1 MTLLRPLLCSPRQGR
16 PSWER
21 PEQKQGAE
29 ARGCS
34 CDGQAEL
41 STWLPGTT
49 RWDTPPTLPALTQR
63 PHPSPAGP
71 GSLRSRF
78 VLPGGLEQGPS
89 APGAWEPYACQRRAP
104 VEASAPLPL
113 RPRRACDPAARSCCI
128 GNIPRIS
135 APPGGHTWEPGLGG
149 AAKGWCPA
157 PNSEPTRGPG
167 NPQQGVKRTGQTR
180 GPRRSGRGTA
190 SRRARAVPCPQGVP
204 RQAARVAGLWIK
216 RRGTGTGTFTWREGR
231 VIPQGTPHP
240 APGSPGQPAK
250 FRTEEVVSTWDQ
262 ERLRRGDIPQ
272 GTTQATWPRRS
283 CEVEGAFQFLRA
295 PVAPRREQRL

>member
-1 MTLLRPLLCSPRQGR
+1 MTENQCGRVGAIPEWRGWGAAVICTHRPPSPRACHPEPVLTACTKPEVPPSPRLAGGDMTLLRPLLCSPRQGR

-34 CDGQAEL
+34 RDGQAEL

-71 GSLRSRF
+71 G
-78 VLPGGLEQGPS
+78 PAIQPP
-89 APGAWEPYACQRRAP
+89 A
-104 VEASAPLPL
+104 
-113 RPRRACDPAARSCCI
+113 PAASGIFR
-128 GNIPRIS
+128 GS
-135 APPGGHTWEPGLGG
+135 ARLPVATRGSRALGG

-180 GPRRSGRGTA
+180 GPRRLGRGTA
-190 SRRARAVPCPQGVP
+190 SRRARAVPCP
-204 RQAARVAGLWIK
+204 
-216 RRGTGTGTFTWREGR
+216 
-231 VIPQGTPHP
+231 
-240 APGSPGQPAK
+240 
-250 FRTEEVVSTWDQ
+250 
-262 ERLRRGDIPQ
+262 
-272 GTTQATWPRRS
+272 
-283 CEVEGAFQFLRA
+283 
-295 PVAPRREQRL
+295 